1 MSKLA
6 HSNEYFMNL
15 IEIKNAYDELSESE
29 FFEVMDAASVT
40 PEEIEKALGK
50 SLTNGYMQWIRLNIK

>member
-6 HSNEYFMNL
+6 HSNEYTMDL

-29 FFEVMDAASVT
+29 FFELMDCHSIG
-40 PEEIEKALGK
+40 PDDIEKALGRD
-50 SLTNGYMQWIRLNIK
+50 LTNEYMNWIYLNIK